1 MDKDTSIIL
10 EAKLK
15 SSEKEISLLNE
26 RINNLLRIIKQKDE
40 DISSLI
46 YILRE
51 K

>member
-1 MDKDTSIIL
+1 MNEDTSAIL
-10 EAKLK
+10 EVKLK
-15 SSEKEISLLNE
+15 SAEKEISALNE
-26 RINNLLRIIKQKDE
+26 RNNNLLRIIKQKDE